1 MTLENIEQEN
11 LFNQVAVNFLTQD
24 KNLAAT
30 FHKILTLCA
39 ISKTVDPKV
48 VVWIK
53 LLENITKEQF
63 EVLAKIQRNFDYQI
77 ANRDFRNDDKL
88 KREFTIREQGK
99 MTDTLTGLIDVPA
112 IDAQLLDSQVVLTPE
127 EIEILTPFYKK
138 KTEQLEK
145 SLIEL
150 V

>member
-1 MTLENIEQEN
+1 MTQENIY
-11 LFNQVAVNFLTQD
+11 NQVAVSFLTQE

-39 ISKTVDPKV
+39 ISKTVDPKI

-63 EVLAKIQRNFDYQI
+63 EALAKIQRNFDYQI

-88 KREFTIREQGK
+88 KREFAISEQQK
-99 MTDTLTGLIDVPA
+99 MTDTLTGLIDVPI
-112 IDAQLLDSQVVLTPE
+112 IDAQLLDEQIVLTPE
-127 EIEILTPFYKK
+127 EIEILTPFYVKNIDEFV
-138 KTEQLEK
+138 EQK
-145 SLIEL
+145 SVVEL